1 MKSEE
6 LYSFIEQKILPQ
18 CFDIMKT
25 KGQSYSGKEDKL
37 GNFKRLAVLTNSTPE
52 KVLFIYLMKHVD
64 AISSFIREEYTD
76 SEAIKG
82 RIMDVINY
90 MFLLAGLLKET
101 DKLDSNTSTS

>member
-1 MKSEE
+1 MKSED
-6 LYSFIEQKILPQ
+6 LFILIEKEILPQ

-37 GNFKRLAVLTNSTPE
+37 GNFKRLSVLTNSSPE
-52 KVLFIYLMKHVD
+52 KVLFIYLMKHID

-90 MFLLAGLLKET
+90 MFLLSGLLAEEG
-101 DKLDSNTSTS
+101 KLDVKSNK